1 MFIPGVGAWDRDPN
15 DPRQNPS
22 ASFPSESYVDF
33 LHQADI
39 QKKILVG
46 CRSTVPSMS
55 CAPDELF
62 VKTGDVRFLPAIFMD
77 TI

>member
-1 MFIPGVGAWDRDPN
+1 MFIPAVGDRDPN

-39 QKKILVG
+39 QKKIG